1 MVKESR
7 DIPPWTVRDSLAV
20 LLLLAA
26 SGYGTGFVLR
36 WAGWRPPLAYQLL
49 LAGGMQAVAVLCG
62 VYYLVRFKYG
72 RSLEEVGLKW
82 RNLGRSLGLGLGGGV
97 IIFLIVILLGGLL
110 QRFLPEPAPQPF
122 AELVRR
128 ARGFRDLLLP
138 LFIASFLAPI
148 TEEVYFRGFFYPV
161 LKARYGT
168 LAGQLG
174 SSLLFAFLHFD
185 LFRFL
190 PLAVGGWGLAYLY
203 ERSGS
208 LIAPVVAHGTWNAI
222 MILLLFFSLKVLPH

>member
-1 MVKESR
+1 MAKEPRS
-7 DIPPWTVRDSLAV
+7 IPPWTIRDSLAV
-20 LLLLAA
+20 LALLAV
-26 SGYGTGFVLR
+26 SGYGTSFFLK
-36 WAGWRPPLAYQLL
+36 WAGWRPPLAHQLL
-49 LAGGMQAVAVLCG
+49 LAGGIQAMAVLSG

-72 RSLEEVGLKW
+72 RSLEELGLKW

-97 IIFLIVILLGGLL
+97 IIFFMVILLGGLL

-128 ARGFRDLLLP
+128 AQGFRDLILP
-138 LFIASFLAPI
+138 LFLGSFLAPI

-168 LAGQLG
+168 LVGQVG
-174 SSLLFAFLHFD
+174 SSLLFALLHFD

-190 PLAVGGWGLAYLY
+190 PLAVGGLGLAYLY

-208 LIAPVVAHGTWNAI
+208 LITPVVAHGTWNAI
-222 MILLLFFSLKVLPH
+222 MILLLFFSLKLLPH

>member
-1 MVKESR
+1 MAKKPRS
-7 DIPPWTVRDSLAV
+7 IPPWTIRDTLVVLVLLAV
-20 LLLLAA
+20 
-26 SGYGTGFVLR
+26 SGYGTSFFLK
-36 WAGWRPPLAYQLL
+36 WAGWRPPLAHQLL
-49 LAGGMQAVAVLCG
+49 LAGGIQAMAVLSG

-72 RSLEEVGLKW
+72 RSLEELGLKW

-97 IIFLIVILLGGLL
+97 IIFFMVILLGGLL

-128 ARGFRDLLLP
+128 AQGFRDLLLP
-138 LFIASFLAPI
+138 LFLGSLLAPI

-168 LAGQLG
+168 LAGQVG
-174 SSLLFAFLHFD
+174 SSLLFALLHFD

-208 LIAPVVAHGTWNAI
+208 LITPVVAHGTWNAI
-222 MILLLFFSLKVLPH
+222 MILLLFFSLKLLPH

>member
-1 MVKESR
+1 MAKEPRS
-7 DIPPWTVRDSLAV
+7 IPPWTIRDSLAV
-20 LLLLAA
+20 LALLAV
-26 SGYGTGFVLR
+26 SGYGTSFFLK
-36 WAGWRPPLAYQLL
+36 WAGWRPPLAHQLL
-49 LAGGMQAVAVLCG
+49 LAGGIQAMAVLSG

-72 RSLEEVGLKW
+72 RSLEELGLKW

-97 IIFLIVILLGGLL
+97 IIFFMVILLGGLL

-128 ARGFRDLLLP
+128 AQGFRDLLLP
-138 LFIASFLAPI
+138 LFLGSFLAPI

-168 LAGQLG
+168 LVGQVG
-174 SSLLFAFLHFD
+174 SSLLFALLHFD

-190 PLAVGGWGLAYLY
+190 PLAVGGLGLAYLY

-208 LIAPVVAHGTWNAI
+208 LITPVVAHGTWNAI
-222 MILLLFFSLKVLPH
+222 MILLLFFSLKLLPH

>member
-1 MVKESR
+1 MVKDPRST
-7 DIPPWTVRDSLAV
+7 PPWTIKDSLVV
-20 LLLLAA
+20 LGLLAA
-26 SGYGTGFVLR
+26 SGYGTSFFLK
-36 WAGWRPPLAYQLL
+36 WAGWRPPLAYQFL
-49 LAGGMQAVAVLCG
+49 LAGGIQAIAVLSG

-72 RSLEEVGLKW
+72 RNLGELGLKW

-97 IIFLIVILLGGLL
+97 ILFLVVILLGGLL
-110 QRFLPEPAPQPF
+110 QHFLPEPAPQPF

-138 LFIASFLAPI
+138 LFLGSFLAPI

-168 LAGQLG
+168 LVGQVA
-174 SSLLFAFLHFD
+174 SSLLFAVLHFD

-208 LIAPVVAHGTWNAI
+208 LIAPVVAHSTWNAI
-222 MILLLFFSLKVLPH
+222 MILLLFFSLRLLPH